1 MSFPSN
7 SDTHHHED
15 VGGTSSNQFY
25 EASSI
30 MVPHSSSS
38 SSNMGGATRPPK
50 KSAPKQ
56 PHHGRSSSKGGTTGG
71 NEDATSNN
79 NTNKNE
85 KSKGPGNGQSQTS
98 KPHHKP
104 PPSRK
109 QVAQVKFV
117 KIQSSSA
124 HIGTES
130 SETHP
135 TTVPDEVARTSVV
148 ATSSTITASS
158 TAQDAPTS
166 SHHHHEPSIESYIP
180 MYVRKIRE
188 ILETV
193 YGGSI
198 DVKAITKTIWDDII
212 QPTIISELNPSL
224 HVMLSVQNM
233 NNIASYLK
241 SDDPR
246 LVQVVMSIDQL
257 LTDVHHADYVEDY
270 IPTVYLDKHKIVRV
284 KNQPVLLLPTL
295 ETTLFDLIEHEIRKA
310 WRKANEYTNSQLL
323 NVTSQLETIQ
333 KLYYEQAPK
342 QIDELLIEL
351 NNIKHMDEECIQKR
365 TKIHEELDNMS
376 SKIKSLTEAI
386 ISLRTQQMAQIE
398 PSVEE
403 SKETPVTEEQV
414 PEEYLSAE
422 ELQELDQKRK
432 QLIAT
437 VDAFLALI
445 ESDREEETN
454 KLQLFSDA
462 VHLLHASLYNTQK
475 NLGLAQVVPLPA
487 RTIPVSI
494 ITKLINFLKD
504 NTEKIPHSVV
514 SCLLQVSALSLKGR
528 KVNEK
533 KEIFAVYH
541 SALMHF
547 TQYLTIRKMELFL
560 KIMYQVVQSLH
571 HTDPEFVNLML
582 HELPKTGSKTHANFS
597 DRTKLVQLWQVQ
609 AFCATLVMPNPILS
623 HQIFSFYT
631 RHVLTWIN
639 LWEDIR
645 NLCLRETSL
654 TQIKKGSFKT
664 STTPTTSPTTLAVPE
679 ANDGY
684 ASSSEKESEVE
695 TGTERLEE
703 VTKEIQSQLEVD
715 QTVHADIENIEKE
728 LLKSPEKLKKEAE
741 LMNMMQ
747 LTNDCV
753 HLYETELKPSEEE
766 KLAKKELVE
775 EVSKIISTL
784 FSQNQNTAE
793 LNEPK
798 IYTYGSYASDLSLK
812 GASDIDMCVS
822 FEGLE
827 NIQENNKLQGRI
839 LEMIRKEMDGK
850 SKNDSTLFPHLKSQN
865 QEVVR
870 SSRVPILKIHDSK
883 RNLDC
888 DLCVATYMGVVNTR
902 MISTY
907 LMVDPKMLTHY
918 GATNDTYMLDRVKML
933 IYIIKRWAKRRH
945 INDPPAGSLSSYS
958 YVLLTLQF
966 LQTIEVLPSLQQL
979 AEDDN
984 VSIEDISKPHT
995 INAYNTKYF
1004 KNLEK
1009 LPSLWKAMDV
1019 EKVSKYTL
1027 GHLVYMFFEFYA
1039 KKFNFDTHSVSL
1051 RNGSP
1056 IPKKK
1061 VSPNSQIIIS
1071 IEDPFEIRDLGSVV
1085 SNEMGPVIVSEF
1097 RRTFEILSSGG
1108 SIHDVLEEREGI
1120 SSVNIYQ
1127 MKRDFGKG
1135 YDEHLQLEQ
1144 VAEMI
1149 NKGELFQGELRV
1161 NKKRMTEA
1169 YVTVEG
1175 GPFKKDIFIDG
1186 LKNRNRAMHG
1196 DIVAVKVE
1204 KTKIVAGSVMET
1216 VENKESTNEDK
1227 VEPISS
1233 TAAVEVTEE
1242 NVIFTGVVVAVLK
1255 KKSPS
1260 IFPCT
1265 LMAQDE
1271 IRGYRWLIPLEKSYP
1286 KLMVKFEEF
1295 KKKFNAKSH
1304 VIEEGIFVVEMKPWD
1319 KGSNYP
1325 KGSLIGCLG
1334 FKKDLWSLKRALLL
1348 QYCPIMFDNVYSERK
1363 VDREAEKEIVST
1375 GSSAILS
1382 QSVKM
1387 ADSVAGSLVSQSVLE
1402 ENSETLK
1409 NRQDMNN
1416 SISNIGDTISDI
1428 NFDRGSSSD
1437 NLIQVQDWRQSRRIF
1452 TIDPTHSKDLDDAIA
1467 IEPIY
1472 EQNIPKITDLNRKS
1486 YENVQKFLV
1495 TVAIADVSQFVPL
1508 NSPIDKEAR
1517 KRGTSVY
1524 MINSVEHMLDPSL
1537 SQNLCSL
1544 HGGVNRFAIAVE
1556 FIIDRETC
1564 EIDKESIKFNRCMM
1578 RSCCRLDYNRA
1589 QKMILHYNKN
1599 KFNGFVGS
1607 DPKVKFGLEV
1617 DEVPAT
1623 YGTFTLDEI
1632 YEDIQIFNELSQ
1644 KLRQQRAEKG
1654 SVFLKNEQLNFECD
1668 MNGKGF
1674 PLKVLCDEH
1683 NESHILI
1690 EEMMLVAN
1698 ELAAIALYE
1707 HFGDATLLRVH
1718 SSPKIDKW
1726 AVTVA
1731 MLADRIC
1738 RWKIENVV
1746 KQGIETEAENE
1757 KAIVLDLLEK
1767 CIRQR
1772 TKGLEE
1778 NEKPVT
1784 IQYVINLLIENA
1796 KEHETLMHT
1805 IQHMLLREM
1814 QLAQYATVG
1823 DCKKSKSS
1831 DDEEQDLSHSDFT
1844 KRLIP
1849 KKKFE
1854 NTWHFALCKEFYT
1867 HFTSP
1872 IRRYADLI
1880 VHRCLLQMIKENR
1893 LKELGVSKEEI
1904 LASREASLSAHEL
1917 SSIAEHLNDQAYRAR
1932 LLQDECEKQ
1941 YLAYYLLPILSASVE
1956 RVEAVVLSLGKR
1968 SFTIYVPKYGLELQ
1982 VNAMKHFSPTP
1993 TTINLEEKE
2002 IESIVPR
2009 KVLSIASENAD
2020 EEGHLGG
2027 SFIEKLTITW
2037 SVSSTNP
2044 TASVVDLDEDQ
2055 TKQTITTT
2063 TSLEQPS
2070 SDKVSTAWSPYKRT
2084 IELVPL
2090 KKILVD
2096 LDVNLGQ
2103 VPIEIMCYNIWEFGQ
2118 ELKNPTFSPKLIQK
2132 HSKTAASQNA
2142 FKENTKLN
2150 EKTSAVLQSVS
2161 AQVKQ
2166 MENII
2171 ETMQKKSRK
2180 KSVPSSSPATSSS
2193 STASQQQPQQPHV
2206 PPTTRPHF
2214 PPGSRGRGKG
2224 REGTVLGES
2233 GSSTHHHNPHHTHQG
2248 HLHNAHHHSERG
2260 GFSSRGRGVRVKRL
2274 PHNEE

>member
-1 MSFPSN
+1 MSFPPESSPPPSGATSN
-7 SDTHHHED
+7 IHQQDDTI
-15 VGGTSSNQFY
+15 VGGTSNQFY
-25 EASSI
+25 EAAHTNQ
-30 MVPHSSSS
+30 P
-38 SSNMGGATRPPK
+38 GGARHK
-50 KSAPKQ
+50 KPSAPKQ
-56 PHHGRSSSKGGTTGG
+56 QQHRRSSSKGSV
-71 NEDATSNN
+71 DASSNS
-79 NTNKNE
+79 KNE
-85 KSKGPGNGQSQTS
+85 KSNASKGGNGQTLV
-98 KPHHKP
+98 KVHHKP

-109 QVAQVKFV
+109 QAAVKFV
-117 KIQSSSA
+117 KTQSTTSQLSEET
-124 HIGTES
+124 TE
-130 SETHP
+130 EMTI
-135 TTVPDEVARTSVV
+135 V
-148 ATSSTITASS
+148 ATSSSTITPTGDSSNSPTASPGAS
-158 TAQDAPTS
+158 T
-166 SHHHHEPSIESYIP
+166 EESYIP
-180 MYVRKIRE
+180 MYVRKLRE
-188 ILETV
+188 NLEKV
-193 YGGSI
+193 YGLSCSI
-198 DVKAITKTIWDDII
+198 DVKGITKTIWNGII

-224 HVMLSVQNM
+224 MEKLSAQNM

-246 LVQVVMSIDQL
+246 LVQVIMAIDQL
-257 LTDVHHADYVEDY
+257 LEDIHNADHVEDY
-270 IPTVYLDKHKIVRV
+270 IPSFLLDKHHIVRV
-284 KNQPVLLLPTL
+284 KDQPVLLLPTL
-295 ETTLFDLIEHEIRKA
+295 EATLFDLIEYEIRNV
-310 WRKANEYTNSQLL
+310 WRKANEFTNIQLL
-323 NVTSQLETIQ
+323 NVTSQFQTLT
-333 KLYYEQAPK
+333 KLFHEEAPS
-342 QIDELLIEL
+342 QIDQLSHELKNIE
-351 NNIKHMDEECIQKR
+351 NMDNECMKQRLAIQQA
-365 TKIHEELDNMS
+365 LDNMS
-376 SKIKSLTEAI
+376 DKIGKLAESIRSSKA
-386 ISLRTQQMAQIE
+386 QQEPEIE
-398 PSVEE
+398 EPEQP
-403 SKETPVTEEQV
+403 KETLEEQI
-414 PEEYLSAE
+414 PEENLSVE
-422 ELQELDQKRK
+422 ELQEIDQKRR
-432 QLIAT
+432 QLIAK
-437 VDAFLALI
+437 VDAFLKLI
-445 ESDREEETN
+445 ESEEESN
-454 KLQLFSDA
+454 KLKLFSDA
-462 VHLLHASLYNTQK
+462 VHLLHASLYNTKK
-475 NLGLAQVVPLPA
+475 NVGLTQVVPLPA
-487 RTIPVSI
+487 RTIPVTI
-494 ITKLINFLKD
+494 ITSLLNFLKD
-504 NTEKIPHSVV
+504 NTEKIPNSVV
-514 SCLLQVSALSLKGR
+514 SCLLQVSSLSLKGR
-528 KVNEK
+528 RVNEK
-533 KEIFAVYH
+533 KEIFAVYR
-541 SALMHF
+541 SVLTHF

-560 KIMYQVVQSLH
+560 KIMHQVVQSLH
-571 HTDPEFVNLML
+571 HTDPEFVTFLMT
-582 HELPKTGSKTHANFS
+582 HEVSKPSKTNANFS
-597 DRTKLVQLWQVQ
+597 DRTKLVELWQVQ
-609 AFCATLVMPNPILS
+609 AFCATLVMANPILS

-631 RHVLTWIN
+631 RQVLTWLN

-654 TQIKKGSFKT
+654 TLIKKGFKT
-664 STTPTTSPTTLAVPE
+664 PSTTPATTPSTLAVPE

-684 ASSSEKESEVE
+684 VSSSEKESEVE
-695 TGTERLEE
+695 PSDERMEE
-703 VTKEIQSQLEVD
+703 VAKQVQSQLEKEQNVY
-715 QTVHADIENIEKE
+715 AEIESIEKE
-728 LLKSPEKLKKEAE
+728 LLKSPEKLKEEAE
-741 LMNMMQ
+741 LINMTQ

-753 HLYETELKPSEEE
+753 HLYETELKPSDEE

-784 FSQNQNTAE
+784 FSQKQNAGE
-793 LNEPK
+793 LSEPK

-812 GASDIDMCVS
+812 GASDIDMCIS

-850 SKNDSTLFPHLKSQN
+850 SKNDNTLFPHLKSQN

-907 LMVDPKMLTHY
+907 LMVDPKMLTYY
-918 GATNDTYMLDRVKML
+918 GVNADMYLLDRVKML

-958 YVLLTLQF
+958 YVLLALQF

-979 AEDDN
+979 VDDEN
-984 VSIEDISKPHT
+984 ILSKQINIEDISKPQT

-1009 LPSLWKAMDV
+1009 LPSLWKAVDI

-1039 KKFNFDTHSVSL
+1039 KKFNFDTHTVSL

-1061 VSPNSQIIIS
+1061 VSLNSQTIIS

-1085 SNEMGPVIVSEF
+1085 SNELGPVIVSEF
-1097 RRTFEILSSGG
+1097 RRAFEILCSGG
-1108 SIHDVLEEREGI
+1108 SVHDLLEEREGI

-1144 VAEMI
+1144 VVELI
-1149 NKGELFQGELRV
+1149 QKGELFQGELRV

-1204 KTKIVAGSVMET
+1204 RTKIVAGSVMET
-1216 VENKESTNEDK
+1216 VESKDSTNEDK

-1233 TAAVEVTEE
+1233 TTTVEVAEE

-1255 KKSPS
+1255 KKSPT

-1295 KKKFNAKSH
+1295 EKKFNAKSH
-1304 VIEEGIFVVEMKPWD
+1304 VIEEGLFVVEMKPWD
-1319 KGSNYP
+1319 KASNYP

-1348 QYCPIMFDNVYSERK
+1348 QYCPIMFDNIYSERK

-1387 ADSVAGSLVSQSVLE
+1387 ADSVAGSLVSQSALE
-1402 ENSETLK
+1402 ENSQTLK
-1409 NRQDMNN
+1409 NRQDFSNN

-1428 NFDRGSSSD
+1428 NFDRGASSD

-1472 EQNIPKITDLNRKS
+1472 EQNVSKITDLNRKP

-1556 FIIDRETC
+1556 FIMDRETC
-1564 EIDKESIKFNRCMM
+1564 TIDKETIKFNRCMM
-1578 RSCCRLDYNRA
+1578 NSCCRLDYNRA

-1599 KFNGFVGS
+1599 KFNGFVQS
-1607 DPKVKFGLEV
+1607 DPKIKFGLEA
-1617 DEVPAT
+1617 DEVPPT
-1623 YGTFTLDEI
+1623 YGSFTLDEI

-1654 SVFLKNEQLNFECD
+1654 SVFLKNEQLHFECD

-1698 ELAAIALYE
+1698 ELAATALYE

-1731 MLADRIC
+1731 LLADRIC
-1738 RWKIENVV
+1738 KWKIENVA
-1746 KQGIETEAENE
+1746 KQGIDGEAENE
-1757 KAIVLDLLEK
+1757 KAFVLDMLEK

-1772 TKGLEE
+1772 TKGLEA

-1784 IQYVINLLIENA
+1784 IQYVINLLIENT
-1796 KEHETLMHT
+1796 KQHETLMHT

-1831 DDEEQDLSHSDFT
+1831 DEEEQDLSHSDFS

-1849 KKKFE
+1849 KKKFD

-1893 LKELGVSKEEI
+1893 LKELGTSKEEI
-1904 LASREASLSAHEL
+1904 LANRDASLSAHEI

-1993 TTINLEEKE
+1993 TTINLEERE
-2002 IESIVPR
+2002 IESMVPR
-2009 KVLSIASENAD
+2009 KVLSIASETA
-2020 EEGHLGG
+2020 EEDGHLGG
-2027 SFIEKLTITW
+2027 SFIEKLIITW
-2037 SVSSTNP
+2037 SSSTTP
-2044 TASVVDLDEDQ
+2044 ITSVDLDEDHL
-2055 TKQTITTT
+2055 KEA
-2063 TSLEQPS
+2063 TSLEQPESKVGTIS
-2070 SDKVSTAWSPYKRT
+2070 SSSWTPYNRT

-2096 LDVNLGQ
+2096 IDVNLGQ

-2118 ELKNPTFSPKLIQK
+2118 ELKHPNFSSKMIQK
-2132 HSKTAASQNA
+2132 HGKTAASQNA
-2142 FKENTKLN
+2142 FKENAKTN

-2180 KSVPSSSPATSSS
+2180 KTVPPTSSS
-2193 STASQQQPQQPHV
+2193 AVTTTTSSQQQSISAPSPPPHV
-2206 PPTTRPHF
+2206 SRPHF
-2214 PPGSRGRGKG
+2214 PTSSRGRGG
-2224 REGTVLGES
+2224 RGRGGSSIALGES
-2233 GSSTHHHNPHHTHQG
+2233 GSYTSHHTTHHH
-2248 HLHNAHHHSERG
+2248 HLHHSERG
-2260 GFSSRGRGVRVKRL
+2260 SGSSTRGRGVRVKRV